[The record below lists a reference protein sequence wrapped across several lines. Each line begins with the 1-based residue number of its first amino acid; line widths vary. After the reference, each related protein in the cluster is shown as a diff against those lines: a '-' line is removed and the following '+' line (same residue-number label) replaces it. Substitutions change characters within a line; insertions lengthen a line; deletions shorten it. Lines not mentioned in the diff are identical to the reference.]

1 MECVNIEV
9 ADFPLR
15 IFKGVILADVMTD
28 LPLKGSYIMNEHKA
42 DNNISNSN
50 TTTLH
55 NDWTNLTFKNKI
67 ELISQRGLFGVI
79 RNIYHML
86 CILTNCYKVMQVFM
100 VTGFLNSHSFTEP

>member
-55 NDWTNLTFKNKI
+55 ND
-67 ELISQRGLFGVI
+67 
-79 RNIYHML
+79 
-86 CILTNCYKVMQVFM
+86 
-100 VTGFLNSHSFTEP
+100 